1 MSEHERNLGTF
12 QNLCIIALS
21 DGALHEDE
29 RILLQDLAMSMG
41 LNDEDALRMMQ
52 QASRMELVIPE
63 GEVERQMELRLVVLM
78 VIADGEID
86 EREYELCLQLAEQ
99 MEIERE
105 YLDTLITFYLEK
117 QQEKISHLS
126 IFQNL
131 YIIAAADGRIDD
143 MEHSLLLEVADNLGL
158 NQEDIDF
165 IIDHYADLQ
174 LIIPEDK
181 EEGYFSLKNLV
192 YMMIVDG
199 EISPEEYRLCL
210 EFAEEIGLD
219 KKAIEKILEEYENLR
234 SEEDVSQTEILHQ
247 NIDTYLDVFNGFDK
261 IFLSVPEMVKEI
273 EQVFHYQKFD
283 IFDAQSEAAE
293 TAFYQFMWLA
303 MVRGIA
309 IYKEMWM
316 MLPIMLDL
324 VKRNG
329 HFKALKDFM
338 IETEKKHGN
347 TVIELEEKSVAA
359 IQQELAALFV

>member
-12 QNLCIIALS
+12 QNLCIVALS

-29 RILLQDLAMSMG
+29 RILLQDLALSMG
-41 LNDEDALRMMQ
+41 LSDEDALMMMQ
-52 QASRMELVIPE
+52 RASRMELVIPD

-86 EREYELCLQLAEQ
+86 EREYELCLQLAER
-99 MEIERE
+99 MEIDKE
-105 YLDTLITFYLEK
+105 YLDTLITFYLDK

-143 MEHSLLLEVADNLGL
+143 NEHSLLLEVADNLGL
-158 NQEDIDF
+158 SQEDVDF
-165 IIDHYADLQ
+165 IIDHYAELQ
-174 LIIPEDK
+174 LIIPEDEK
-181 EEGYFSLKNLV
+181 EGYFSLKNLV

-210 EFAEEIGLD
+210 EFAGEIGLGKD
-219 KKAIEKILEEYENLR
+219 DIKEILEEYENFR
-234 SEEDVSQTEILHQ
+234 SQEEDDQTDVLRQ

-261 IFLSVPEMVKEI
+261 IYLSVPELVMEI

-283 IFDAQSEAAE
+283 TFNSDSESGEA
-293 TAFYQFMWLA
+293 AFYQFMWLA
-303 MVRGIA
+303 LVRGIS

-324 VKRNG
+324 VKRHG
-329 HFKALKDFM
+329 HFKVLKDFM
-338 IETEKKHGN
+338 IETEKKYGN
-347 TVIELEEKSVAA
+347 TVIELEEKSVDT
-359 IQQELAALFV
+359 IQQELASLFV